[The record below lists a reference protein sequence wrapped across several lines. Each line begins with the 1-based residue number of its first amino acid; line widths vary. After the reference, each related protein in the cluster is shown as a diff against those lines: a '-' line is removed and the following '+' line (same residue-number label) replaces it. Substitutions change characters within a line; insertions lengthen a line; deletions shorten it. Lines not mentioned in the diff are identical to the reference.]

1 MSFDCY
7 FVTTTKSK
15 IQIIELFSVT
25 QLGIAKVRLG
35 HHQDPNRSVQTP
47 AAMNH
52 SMALVRYGN
61 GNDNATITNFAA
73 TSQSIYFD
81 LIQNSVASQ
90 HDSTAEQFAIVP
102 VRARPIANYRPKI
115 RFVVVQIGSQKI
127 TFNARDVLR
136 SVFGDQSNHINVHFD
151 GYTLKFSIKYL
162 MRLLM
167 SGLFR
172 VYRIDDIT
180 IGIKI
185 PDDFFAFEYDEDDV
199 RGGVSGGYDALNNET
214 TTGAFSI
221 HEDEQVESTELTNE
235 CAVGDNSPSTS
246 GAKNDI
252 GSNESPGKKKT
263 SHKPSEVA
271 LQHVKKQLHF

>member
-221 HEDEQVESTELTNE
+221 HEGEQVESTELTNE

-252 GSNESPGKKKT
+252 GSNESPGKKKRRT
-263 SHKPSEVA
+263 NHPKS
-271 LQHVKKQLHF
+271 